1 MPKPVQK
8 NVQPSKGNKSM
19 PKSVVKVS
27 KQEVAVPAAIQ
38 TYFKPVMPK
47 MSTRADGSVTMSGS
61 DLLDFVSLVNDS
73 TGAVLKRLD
82 LNPQSTV
89 FSNTRLGI
97 ESLRFE
103 KYRFKK
109 LCFHFLAE
117 LPTSQK
123 GSIIMAYDPD
133 AADDPQENFPASSSE
148 SLTAIQTFMA
158 YRDAE
163 NFNIWLGAKLEA
175 KVKFDP
181 QKFYYTNYSGGDIR
195 LAQQGSLF
203 VVLGGSTGLS
213 GGTTLGKIALEWEI
227 EFYEPTLENVNP
239 QTKAVS
245 NSVNFTSV
253 TAQGFNGLNSGNL
266 TQTQNGPDLGTDSQG
281 NKFFDLIPGV
291 YDVFSTLVTN
301 GSTAGTVTYNLVSN
315 IADNLGTITSL
326 VGAVNTNVLTSLTSQ
341 EHRITVPQGGAKLY
355 STLNAALFSPGWT
368 WKIAKAVSGLV
379 L

>member
-1 MPKPVQK
+1 MKKSVQK

-47 MSTRADGSVTMSGS
+47 MSTRADGAVVMSGA
-61 DLLDFVSLVNDS
+61 DLLDFIPLASDS
-73 TGAVLKRLD
+73 TGSVLRRLD
-82 LNPQSTV
+82 LNPQSAI

-103 KYRFKK
+103 KYRFRRLK
-109 LCFHFLAE
+109 FHFLAE

-123 GSIIMAYDPD
+123 GSVILAFDPD
-133 AADDPQENFPASSSE
+133 AADDPQENFPTNSTE
-148 SLTAIQTFMA
+148 SLTALQTFMA

-163 NFNIWLGAKLEA
+163 NFNIWLGAQLDA
-175 KVKFDP
+175 KIKFDP
-181 QKFYYTNYSGGDIR
+181 QKFYYTNYSGGDVR

-213 GGTTLGKIALEWEI
+213 IGTTIGKIALEWEI
-227 EFYEPTLENVNP
+227 EFFEPTLENVNP
-239 QTKAVS
+239 QTKS
-245 NSVNFTSV
+245 ILNSGSFSSGI
-253 TAQGFNGLNSGNL
+253 AQGFNLIAQSNL
-266 TQTQNGPDLGTDSQG
+266 SQTQNGPELSTDSLG
-281 NKFFDLIPGV
+281 NRFFELIPGV
-291 YDVFSTLVTN
+291 YDVISTLAVN
-301 GSTAGTVTYNLVSN
+301 GGTAATVSYNLVSN
-315 IADNLGTITSL
+315 IADNIGTVAALI
-326 VGAVNTNVLTSLTSQ
+326 GATNSNASTSLTSQ
-341 EHRITVPQGGAKLY
+341 EHRLTVPQGGAKLY
-355 STLNAALFSPGWT
+355 STMNAALTNIGWT